1 MKLKINRKNH
11 TVKSREVTGQ
21 TVTYTGVTPE
31 PETIGGIVLLL
42 RDDGFVLAQDNADK
56 YERRVYA
63 DEVLTLSNDPEPL
76 PEVVVPTL
84 DERVTA
90 LENAIKEGLAL

>member
-11 TVKSREVTGQ
+11 TVNSRDVRGQ

-31 PETIGGIVLLL
+31 PESIGGILLLL

-56 YERRVYA
+56 YERKTCVGG
-63 DEVLTLSNDPEPL
+63 VLTLSNDPEPE
-76 PEVVVPTL
+76 PVEPKPTVE
-84 DERVTA
+84 ERVTA
-90 LENAIKEGLAL
+90 LENAIKEGLQL